1 MKDSGNGQA
10 PHTAKED
17 GCLRYYRFY
26 PVVDGEDQG
35 VGLFHVLSDSGIP
48 VAKQKAL
55 LRRFDEHLPFPQLS
69 AQRHILQR
77 RAWSFLKKTLK
88 S

>member
-48 VAKQKAL
+48 VAKHKAL
-55 LRRFDEHLPFPQLS
+55 
-69 AQRHILQR
+69 
-77 RAWSFLKKTLK
+77 
-88 S
+88 